1 MNSKQVCPGF
11 LGLIKGEDMI
21 DEEVL
26 PKDAYELVKYLD
38 HLFPDKIVTAEQS
51 PYEQGKLHGIIELI
65 RRLKYVYTEEKD
77 E

>member
-1 MNSKQVCPGF
+1 MN
-11 LGLIKGEDMI
+11 E
-21 DEEVL
+21 EEVL

-38 HLFPDKIVTAEQS
+38 RLFPDRIVTAEQS
-51 PYEQGKLHGIIELI
+51 PYEQGKLHGIIEVI